1 MADDGLDRW
10 GVQIARWAAPDE
22 TVLATQITRAY
33 AAGGKGRR
41 ALLRTGGLAPGGFGG
56 GIATLL
62 PDLLDALA
70 YAADAVKAALGS
82 QPFANTVSA
91 AALLVSLR
99 AQRTGQEQR
108 PPTGPAATDAADG
121 QAQGAGT
128 GTTYVPTNEEHAQSP
143 TPGAPPQPS
152 GEAVLAALR
161 MCERL
166 RARGVD
172 IVTAEELV
180 AQLTAHLLAAEDR
193 GGVAAFLDALV
204 ANEPPEPA
212 VHTSRRLLAP
222 ARRLTRALFGPL
234 RRRTMPGADPMPGR
248 RPPTTPEESGG
259 A

>member
-1 MADDGLDRW
+1 MAGEDLDQW

-22 TVLATQITRAY
+22 TVLAAQITRAF

-41 ALLRTGGLAPGGFGG
+41 ELFRTGGLAPGGFGG

-82 QPFANTVSA
+82 QQFANGVSA

-99 AQRTGQEQR
+99 AQRTGQEQGPR
-108 PPTGPAATDAADG
+108 TGPVGADAADG
-121 QAQGAGT
+121 LTQGSGT
-128 GTTYVPTNEEHAQSP
+128 GATYVRTDEENADNR
-143 TPGAPPQPS
+143 TPGAPQQPS

-161 MCERL
+161 MCGRL

-172 IVTAEELV
+172 TATAEELV

-212 VHTSRRLLAP
+212 AHASRRLLTP
-222 ARRLTRALFGPL
+222 VRRLTGALFSPL
-234 RRRTMPGADPMPGR
+234 RRRAMPGAEPMPGR
-248 RPPTTPEESGG
+248 PPRTPEETGG